1 MALERR
7 ECRWHELTSL
17 HTGMGRV
24 TLWTLGAAEDLRE
37 VLREIPGGA
46 VAMPFGHGTNC
57 LGSDQDGWNLLR
69 WKPSGTLPEPEG
81 PRRNILRASAGMPLP
96 WLARSAASRGL
107 GGLAPL
113 SGIPGTLGGAVRMN
127 AGANGRQLSDF
138 LLEWH
143 GVDLADGATLSWRR
157 GDGGFG
163 YRVSPLRE
171 GQLVTEALLELP
183 CSTPGRELRLFQEE
197 TARRREKNPQGP
209 SAGSIFRNPPG
220 DSAGRLLEAA
230 GCKGLHCGPLVVSEQ
245 HANWILNPTA
255 TPASAQDAETLMEEM
270 RRRVPGLVPEVLVLR
285 GPGLRDPA

>member
-7 ECRWHELTSL
+7 ECLWHQLTSL

-24 TLWTLGAAEDLRE
+24 ALWTLESTEDLRSA
-37 VLREIPGGA
+37 LREIPAGA
-46 VAMPFGHGTNC
+46 PVMPFGHGTNC

-69 WKPSGTLPEPEG
+69 WKNPGELPEPEG
-81 PRRNILRASAGMPLP
+81 TNKNILHVTAGTPLP
-96 WLARSAASRGL
+96 RLAHYAASRGL
-107 GGLAPL
+107 GGLSPL

-138 LLEWH
+138 LWEWR
-143 GVDLADGATLSWRR
+143 GVDLSDGTQLVWHK
-157 GDGGFG
+157 GEGGFG
-163 YRVSPLRE
+163 YRTSPLKD
-171 GQLVTEALLELP
+171 GQMVTEALLEL
-183 CSTPGRELRLFQEE
+183 TPSDSEAELRLIQEE

-230 GCKGLHCGPLVVSEQ
+230 GCKGLRRGPLVVSEQ

-255 TPASAQDAETLMEEM
+255 TPASTQDALALMAEM
-270 RRRVPGLVPEVLVLR
+270 QRRVPGLQPEVRALF
-285 GPGLRDPA
+285 